1 MNQSN
6 KIANEKLK
14 KVVEEVMPR
23 EEKDNKKQILL
34 TQITQEDFK
43 NIALSI
49 DSIIKLGNGLD
60 KTMMITNLVN
70 FLQSKVIKEE
80 TE

>member
-1 MNQSN
+1 MNQNN
-6 KIANEKLK
+6 KLANEKLK
-14 KVVEEVMPR
+14 KVVEEVMPK